1 LTGPPSLRLLTW
13 NVRDLRGDQPA
24 VVRVIR
30 SADADLVCL
39 QEAPRWPGSRWRL
52 AALARSAG
60 LLYVAG
66 GRDSAG
72 TALLCS
78 LRTRVD
84 DARCLRLPVRDGA
97 RLLELPPPRPRG
109 AVLATVRLPGGTSFA
124 LACVHLGLQQAQ
136 RLDHAR
142 RLHRLLVAGG
152 LPAVVAG
159 DLNEPPDGPSWRLLA
174 DLAADPWP
182 ASGPTFPSWR
192 PHRRIDAVLVGPGL
206 SATVAGWEPSP
217 DDVRRGSDHLPVLAE
232 LDIRRSASAWES

>member
-1 LTGPPSLRLLTW
+1 LTGSSSLRLLTW
-13 NVRDLRGDQPA
+13 NVRDLKGDHLA
-24 VVRVIR
+24 VTRVIR

-52 AALARSAG
+52 AALARSSG

-72 TALLCS
+72 AALLCS
-78 LRTRVD
+78 LPTRVD
-84 DARCLRLPVRDGA
+84 GARCLRLPVRD
-97 RLLELPPPRPRG
+97 RTRFLELPPPRPRG
-109 AVLATVRLPGGTSFA
+109 AVLATVRLPGGTRFA
-124 LACVHLGLQQAQ
+124 LACVHLGLRPAQ

-142 RLHRLLVAGG
+142 RLHRLLGATG

-182 ASGPTFPSWR
+182 ASAPTFPSWR
-192 PHRRIDAVLVGPGL
+192 PDRRIDAVLVGGGL
-206 SATVAGWEPSP
+206 SATAAGWAPSP
-217 DDVRRGSDHLPVLAE
+217 DDVRKASDHFPVLAE
-232 LDIRRSASAWES
+232 VDLP